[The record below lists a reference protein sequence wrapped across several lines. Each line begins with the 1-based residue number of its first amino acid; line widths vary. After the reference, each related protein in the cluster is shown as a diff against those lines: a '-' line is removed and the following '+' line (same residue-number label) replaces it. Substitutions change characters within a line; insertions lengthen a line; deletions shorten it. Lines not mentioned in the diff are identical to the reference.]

1 MTITGKAYAGQLM
14 RYSLFR
20 IIVCFLITGQFTCAQ
35 YYETGQDPGSLK
47 WQQIITQRFR
57 VIFPETYGIEGV
69 RFAKELDESYAKIK
83 NVFPDKKFRIPVII
97 HSYTTESNG
106 YVAWAPK
113 RMEVYPTPDQN
124 SIPLGTRT
132 QLTIHELTHVLQLV
146 SLNQG
151 FSKAMSVILGEQF
164 AGVTSIML
172 PLWYFEG
179 NAVFSESF
187 LTESGRGRAPSFLK
201 EFKAIALESN
211 KLYKYDRIV
220 NDSYKKYIPDHYQS
234 GYQMVTYAMAKQGM
248 QIWNKTL
255 DYTAR
260 NPYLLDPVNISLSKN
275 AGLSKKKLYMET
287 FDTLR
292 AVWKKELA
300 GKNIVL
306 YDPLNPEKKGE
317 FVNYHSPV
325 RISDDSIIAIKISMK
340 DPSSFVLVN
349 PSNKIEKQIHTP
361 GQMYLYTLT
370 YGGGKLVWVENKPDA
385 RWDNRT
391 YSVIRIRDMKTG
403 KTRSLSRKSR
413 YLSAAIS
420 PDGKVVAAAEN
431 SIDNKNN
438 LVLLN
443 AESGE
448 ILKSVKTPQNAALQQ
463 PRWDNTGKKISAISL
478 TENGE
483 GIVSYSVNEDT
494 WDFLVEHG
502 RNDLQTSLL
511 RNDSLFFVSSASET
525 ENVYLKP
532 PGGNLSCITRS
543 KYGIND
549 ISVYGNNLLFSNY
562 TASGYNICQSGIRDF
577 SDKVHDIKES
587 SSFLINRFE
596 KNDRSSDTEVPEKY
610 SPEPYKKYK
619 HLFRFHSWM
628 PFYADLEEIKADPA
642 SIRPGLTFMSQ
653 NQLSTLI
660 TTVGYEYSESKEHL
674 LHTSI
679 AWKGWY
685 PVLES
690 RIDYGGDAGVS
701 TGGETTTMPEN
712 VKKGIRSLNRLYLP
726 LRYVSGRFIQFL
738 QPSLTYDYRNNYVY
752 IKEEGEYDYGQELV
766 SGRIYFS
773 NYHRSSV
780 RDIYPRWAQTVDINY
795 AFAPF
800 NSDIYP
806 EDISFKTSFYTPGIL
821 PNNSIKLRFE
831 KEKQGEAKYSLNNRI
846 SFPRGYR
853 NIISKDLELLSVDY
867 AFPIAYPDFN
877 ISSLF
882 YLKRIRGDLFFDY
895 ANGTDNLY
903 LKETGTGL
911 ELDYRHTYTETF
923 RSYGFGLMADFHIL
937 RLPFQISGGI
947 QTSWTD
953 ISETPYTEILFNI
966 ELFGMAINKGR
977 YDQSSLY

>member
-1 MTITGKAYAGQLM
+1 RYTIVTIIAYFTLT
-14 RYSLFR
+14 
-20 IIVCFLITGQFTCAQ
+20 VQFTCAQ

-47 WQQIITQRFR
+47 WQQIKTERFR
-57 VIFPETYGIEGV
+57 VIFPESYGLEGV
-69 RFAKELDESYAKIK
+69 RFAKELEESYAKIK
-83 NVFPDKKFRIPVII
+83 DAFPEKKFRIPVII

-132 QLTIHELTHVLQLV
+132 QLTIHELTHVMQLV

-151 FSKAMSVILGEQF
+151 FSKAMAVILGEQF
-164 AGVTSIML
+164 TGVTSIML

-179 NAVFSESF
+179 NAVFSETF
-187 LTESGRGRAPSFLK
+187 LTESGRGRSPSFLK
-201 EFKAIALESN
+201 EFKAITLEN
-211 KLYKYDRIV
+211 DKLYKYDRIV
-220 NDSYKKYIPDHYQS
+220 NDSYKKYIPNHYQS
-234 GYQMVTYAMAKQGM
+234 GYQMVTYALEKEGM

-275 AGLSKKKLYMET
+275 AGLSKKKLYLET

-292 AVWKKELA
+292 AVWEKELNQ
-300 GKNIVL
+300 KNIVL
-306 YDPLNPEKKGE
+306 YDPLNPDKKGE
-317 FVNYHSPV
+317 FINYHSPL

-340 DPSSFVLVN
+340 DPSSIVLVN
-349 PSNKIEKQIHTP
+349 PSAKTEKQIHIP
-361 GQMYLYTLT
+361 GHIYLYTLT
-370 YGGGKLVWVENKPDA
+370 YGGGKLVWVENKPDP
-385 RWDNRT
+385 RWVNRN
-391 YSVIRIRDMKTG
+391 YSVIMIKDLITG

-420 PDGKVVAAAEN
+420 PDGKVIAASEN
-431 SIDNKNN
+431 SLDNSNS
-438 LVLLN
+438 LVLLS
-443 AESGE
+443 AETGK
-448 ILKSVKTPQNAALQQ
+448 IIKSVKSPQNAALQQ
-463 PRWDNTGKKISAISL
+463 PRWDNTSKKISAVSL
-478 TENGE
+478 TDNGE
-483 GIVSYSVNEDT
+483 GIITYSVIEDA
-494 WDFLVEHG
+494 WDLLIEHG
-502 RNDLQTSLL
+502 RNDLQTSVL
-511 RNDSLFFVSSASET
+511 RNDSLFFVSSVSET
-525 ENVYLKP
+525 ENVYLKL
-532 PGGNLSCITRS
+532 PGGSISCISRS

-562 TASGYNICQSGIRDF
+562 TASGYNIWQSGISDI
-577 SDKVHDIKES
+577 SDKVQDNAES

-596 KNDRSSDTEVPEKY
+596 QNDRNPDTELPGKY

-642 SIRPGLTFMSQ
+642 SIRPGLTLMSL

-701 TGGETTTMPEN
+701 TGGETTTMPQN
-712 VKKGIRSLNRLYLP
+712 VKRGIRSLNRIYLP
-726 LRYVSGRFIQFL
+726 LRYVSGRFIQYL

-752 IKEEGEYDYGQELV
+752 IREEGKYDYGQELV

-773 NYHRSSV
+773 NYHRSST

-795 AFAPF
+795 SFSPF

-806 EDISFKTSFYTPGIL
+806 QEISFKTSLYTPGIL

-831 KEKQGEAKYSLNNRI
+831 KEKQGDAKYSLNNRI
-846 SFPRGYR
+846 NFPRGYR
-853 NIISKDLELLSVDY
+853 NIISKELEFLSADY

-877 ISSLF
+877 ISS
-882 YLKRIRGDLFFDY
+882 
-895 ANGTDNLY
+895 
-903 LKETGTGL
+903 
-911 ELDYRHTYTETF
+911 
-923 RSYGFGLMADFHIL
+923 
-937 RLPFQISGGI
+937 
-947 QTSWTD
+947 
-953 ISETPYTEILFNI
+953 
-966 ELFGMAINKGR
+966 
-977 YDQSSLY
+977 